1 MKSAYSKK
9 LEEYASGIE
18 GSYPDFVLAMGIIP
32 QRHGIDKKLWEYV
45 EENQPDYDEL
55 MAARIIFDGTYL
67 GEATPKE
74 LAAAMKE
81 RVRKRLSRGDA

>member
-1 MKSAYSKK
+1 MKSVYSKN
-9 LEEYASGIE
+9 LESYASTLE
-18 GSYPDFVLAMGIIP
+18 GTYPDFVWSMGVLP

-55 MAARIIFDGTYL
+55 MAARVIFDGTYL
-67 GEATPKE
+67 GDATPKE

-81 RVRKRLSRGDA
+81 RVRERNVRD